1 MANTKKTNTE
11 NITEEVAEAVEV
23 KTEETI
29 ETKTASAATPKKEVR
44 KYAMDEV
51 IPCRSVTYGELIV
64 EGKKSKMTYSW
75 ANYGDVTPVEYGDL
89 QALRSTRSN
98 FLLRPRF
105 VIEDPEL
112 VEQWTELKPLYDK
125 LEEADVDDLFDL
137 PIGRFRSR
145 LEKAPAGIKQLVK
158 NIASAKVMD
167 GSLDS
172 LAKIK
177 AIDEILGTDLK
188 VLIAK

>member
-1 MANTKKTNTE
+1 MANAKNK
-11 NITEEVAEAVEV
+11 NIETVELDVVKNEVVE
-23 KTEETI
+23 EETPS
-29 ETKTASAATPKKEVR
+29 KATSVKKEVR
-44 KYAMDEV
+44 KYAMEEV
-51 IPCRSVTYGELIV
+51 VPCRSVTYGELIV

-75 ANYGDVTPVEYGDL
+75 ANYGDVTPVEFGDL

-105 VIEDPEL
+105 IIEDPEL
-112 VEQWTELKPLYDK
+112 VEQWPELKPLYDK
-125 LEEADVDDLFDL
+125 LEEADVDELFAL
-137 PIGRFRSR
+137 PIGRFRSK
-145 LEKAPAGIKQLVK
+145 LEKAPVGIKQLVK
-158 NIASAKVMD
+158 NVASVRVMD